1 MDEAVKQ
8 LSKEGGLL
16 GISGVSND
24 MRDIF
29 EAANKGDER
38 AKLAIEVQTWTAR
51 SYIGQFMAQLGGVD
65 AISFSGGMGENNPW
79 LRKEILKTFESFGL
93 KLDDDKN
100 NACTR
105 KKEGIISADDSK
117 IKVVTVVADEEIVIA
132 REAAKFLS
140 K

>member
-1 MDEAVKQ
+1 MLYGKIADEEYWVDGKCE
-8 LSKEGGLL
+8 LEEF
-16 GISGVSND
+16 
-24 MRDIF
+24 F
-29 EAANKGDER
+29 E
-38 AKLAIEVQTWTAR
+38 L
-51 SYIGQFMAQLGGVD
+51 Y
-65 AISFSGGMGENNPW
+65 
-79 LRKEILKTFESFGL
+79 GL